1 MVGSLQ
7 DYAPVFSYFLSPY
20 ELNNNTALIVSNTIN
35 LSMIQSSSEP
45 FSKFLL
51 LQGVFSY
58 QSRTVEH

>member
-7 DYAPVFSYFLSPY
+7 DYARVFLLLVSIQV
-20 ELNNNTALIVSNTIN
+20 NNTALIVSNTIN
-35 LSMIQSSSEP
+35 LSMIQPSSEP

>member
-7 DYAPVFSYFLSPY
+7 DYARVFLLLVSIQV
-20 ELNNNTALIVSNTIN
+20 NNTALIVSNTIN
-35 LSMIQSSSEP
+35 LSMIQPSSEP

-58 QSRTVEH
+58 QSMTVEH